1 MDASRRAARESYRG
15 AFDLAK
21 KDMAAGALRQTVS
34 EMDFPKT
41 IEGTSASIRLKSAVQ
56 FLDNLLMQV
65 TSNANKSSIA
75 ASKVARDAAVV
86 LGKIIRPKKKRQ
98 SSEAKAKELV
108 KIGRQLNRVRKRKKM
123 SERPF
128 QQSRIPR
135 FSGMLWMTS

>member
-108 KIGRQLNRVRKRKKM
+108 KIGRQLNRVRKR
-123 SERPF
+123 
-128 QQSRIPR
+128 
-135 FSGMLWMTS
+135 